1 MASPREYTIYVV
13 VVDDA
18 VRDSICVL
26 MESFG
31 FGTCAFGSASAFL
44 RSDLLAAKSCLI
56 VDDALPGMSAFELL
70 GLLRSKGLQAPAVV
84 MARRVSSGAQAAGDR
99 LGALLLQKPY
109 TGDKLIDCLVKAF
122 ARNRDRPI

>member
-13 VVDDA
+13 VDDDA

-26 MESFG
+26 VESFG
-31 FGTCAFGSASAFL
+31 FGTCAFGSANAFL
-44 RSDLLAAKSCLI
+44 RSDRLAAKCCLI
-56 VDDALPGMSAFELL
+56 VDDALPDMSRFELL
-70 GLLRSKGLQAPAVV
+70 DCLRSEGLQAPAVV
-84 MARRVSSGAQAAGDR
+84 MARRVGSGAQAASDW

-122 ARNRDRPI
+122 ARDRDKPN

>member
-1 MASPREYTIYVV
+1 MASPREYTIYAVV
-13 VVDDA
+13 DDDA
-18 VRDSICVL
+18 VRESICVL
-26 MESFG
+26 MEAFG

-44 RSDLLAAKSCLI
+44 RSDRLAAKSCLI
-56 VDDALPGMSAFELL
+56 VDDALPGMNAFELL
-70 GLLRSKGLQAPAVV
+70 GLLRSEGLQAPAVV
-84 MARRVSSGAQAAGDR
+84 TARRVSSGAQAAGDR